1 MVPFKGYL
9 TTSLRK
15 SLSNISNHAISI
27 SLQTSNAVAF
37 NIHQVVGERG
47 KQVNSMRI
55 ATVKTE
61 PITTC
66 LANNGFTTTYGEE
79 PSVRNHVIVQITS
92 DSGITGVGEACPLP
106 FTEDDDPVQI
116 RKEIDDQL
124 TQFLLGKDPFNKE
137 VFRDLTEKFPN
148 VGGTARTGVDL
159 ALYDLAAKIRSVP
172 VYQIL
177 GGLCREHVEIAA
189 VLGIGTPQFIADEA
203 AHQLNQG
210 MKSVKIKVG
219 LDVERD
225 IETLKLVRETV
236 GESAKIRADAN
247 TGYSVKQ
254 ALQVLKASEELD
266 LEYLE
271 QPLAADDYE
280 GFNQLR
286 KSCSVP
292 IMADESLYTYED
304 AVTLIEHEAVD
315 FFGLKLIKHGGIFQT
330 KRIAILAEENDIECV
345 IISPW
350 ETQIGIS
357 AAVHLVLSGSN
368 FNHAH
373 EIAPGS
379 LKDDPFYGLV
389 KEDGIYQLPKGTGLG
404 ITKSD
409 SV

>member
-1 MVPFKGYL
+1 
-9 TTSLRK
+9 
-15 SLSNISNHAISI
+15 
-27 SLQTSNAVAF
+27 
-37 NIHQVVGERG
+37 
-47 KQVNSMRI
+47 MRI
-55 ATVKTE
+55 DSVRTE
-61 PITTC
+61 PIETH
-66 LANNGFTTTYGEE
+66 LASEGFTTTYGEE
-79 PSVRNHVIVQITS
+79 PSTRHHVIVKIS
-92 DSGITGVGEACPLP
+92 SNNGITGVGEACPLP
-106 FTEDDDPVQI
+106 FTADEDPVKI
-116 RKEIDDQL
+116 KDDIDGQL
-124 TQFLLGKDPFNKE
+124 APFLIGKDPFNQD
-137 VFRDLTEKFPN
+137 VFRELTEKFPA

-159 ALYDLAAKIRSVP
+159 ALYDLVAKIRSVP
-172 VYQIL
+172 VYQLL
-177 GGLCREHVEIAA
+177 GGLCREYVEIAA
-189 VLGIGTPQFIADEA
+189 VLGIGTPQSIADEA
-203 AHQLNQG
+203 AHQLGHG

-254 ALQVLKASEELD
+254 ALKVLKASEELE

-271 QPLAADDYE
+271 QPLAVDDYE
-280 GFNQLR
+280 GFSQLR
-286 KSCSVP
+286 KESSVP
-292 IMADESLYTYED
+292 IMADESIYTFED
-304 AVTLIEHEAVD
+304 AQILIKHNAVD

-330 KRIAILAEENDIECV
+330 KRIAKLAEENDIECV
-345 IISPW
+345 MISPW